1 MKRGEL
7 AVKLERWEPLA
18 PCAACF
24 LLTAVLCG
32 AQLFG
37 GYAPFALGLV
47 AAAGSGK
54 RGLAALLGGVAGAL
68 VFLDFSH
75 ALRTLA
81 VAVLL
86 YTANNA
92 FCETRWY
99 RSRRFLPAM
108 TALMYLAVEL
118 VYLLQAGA
126 DRAALCLLSIAL
138 AVLAAVCARAVLEGK
153 TMNEEQR
160 QAALLVVVTGVLMAA
175 SALRLENGF
184 APGRILAMLLVMLL
198 AYDRSAGTAL
208 AAALGIGALFLLP
221 ESLQARFLSML
232 DFSNAS
238 ASGRFVLWSECLA
251 VWKDHWPLGIG
262 LGPENFST
270 AYVPYATGLLDFQP
284 PHSNMLYLEMFL
296 STGIVGG
303 LLFCGFFFGIFVRL
317 RRAVRARPEKR
328 DRWETQALIA
338 ALAGAA
344 LGGIP
349 EYIWFYPRILFFWCA
364 LFGMALAVSGDN

>member
-108 TALMYLAVEL
+108 TALMYRGGACVSAAGGGGPGGAVPFEHCACR
-118 VYLLQAGA
+118 AG
-126 DRAALCLLSIAL
+126 
-138 AVLAAVCARAVLEGK
+138 G
-153 TMNEEQR
+153 
-160 QAALLVVVTGVLMAA
+160 GV
-175 SALRLENGF
+175 R
-184 APGRILAMLLVMLL
+184 PR
-198 AYDRSAGTAL
+198 
-208 AAALGIGALFLLP
+208 GA
-221 ESLQARFLSML
+221 
-232 DFSNAS
+232 
-238 ASGRFVLWSECLA
+238 
-251 VWKDHWPLGIG
+251 
-262 LGPENFST
+262 
-270 AYVPYATGLLDFQP
+270 
-284 PHSNMLYLEMFL
+284 
-296 STGIVGG
+296 
-303 LLFCGFFFGIFVRL
+303 
-317 RRAVRARPEKR
+317 
-328 DRWETQALIA
+328 
-338 ALAGAA
+338 
-344 LGGIP
+344 
-349 EYIWFYPRILFFWCA
+349 
-364 LFGMALAVSGDN
+364 

>member
-99 RSRRFLPAM
+99 RSRRFLPVM

-138 AVLAAVCARAVLEGK
+138 AVLAAVGARAVLEGK

-160 QAALLVVVTGVLMAA
+160 QAALLVVAVY
-175 SALRLENGF
+175 RF
-184 APGRILAMLLVMLL
+184 HPPG
-198 AYDRSAGTAL
+198 S
-208 AAALGIGALFLLP
+208 
-221 ESLQARFLSML
+221 
-232 DFSNAS
+232 
-238 ASGRFVLWSECLA
+238 
-251 VWKDHWPLGIG
+251 
-262 LGPENFST
+262 
-270 AYVPYATGLLDFQP
+270 
-284 PHSNMLYLEMFL
+284 
-296 STGIVGG
+296 
-303 LLFCGFFFGIFVRL
+303 
-317 RRAVRARPEKR
+317 
-328 DRWETQALIA
+328 
-338 ALAGAA
+338 
-344 LGGIP
+344 
-349 EYIWFYPRILFFWCA
+349 
-364 LFGMALAVSGDN
+364 

>member
-24 LLTAVLCG
+24 LLPAVLCG

-138 AVLAAVCARAVLEGK
+138 AVLAAVCARA
-153 TMNEEQR
+153 
-160 QAALLVVVTGVLMAA
+160 AALIGSSSSILRLSTSMPCCSFSA
-175 SALRLENGF
+175 SAIMSPVTE
-184 APGRILAMLLVMLL
+184 P
-198 AYDRSAGTAL
+198 YS
-208 AAALGIGALFLLP
+208 LP
-221 ESLQARFLSML
+221 PSPPR
-232 DFSNAS
+232 
-238 ASGRFVLWSECLA
+238 
-251 VWKDHWPLGIG
+251 G
-262 LGPENFST
+262 L
-270 AYVPYATGLLDFQP
+270 
-284 PHSNMLYLEMFL
+284 
-296 STGIVGG
+296 I
-303 LLFCGFFFGIFVRL
+303 
-317 RRAVRARPEKR
+317 
-328 DRWETQALIA
+328 
-338 ALAGAA
+338 
-344 LGGIP
+344 
-349 EYIWFYPRILFFWCA
+349 
-364 LFGMALAVSGDN
+364 

>member
-81 VAVLL
+81 VVVLL

-208 AAALGIGALFLLP
+208 AAALGIGLAMDLTAQRDSTLAQLQP
-221 ESLQARFLSML
+221 EKKGHPQRRSRGASSTRRSTASARF
-232 DFSNAS
+232 
-238 ASGRFVLWSECLA
+238 
-251 VWKDHWPLGIG
+251 
-262 LGPENFST
+262 
-270 AYVPYATGLLDFQP
+270 
-284 PHSNMLYLEMFL
+284 
-296 STGIVGG
+296 
-303 LLFCGFFFGIFVRL
+303 
-317 RRAVRARPEKR
+317 
-328 DRWETQALIA
+328 RWEGS
-338 ALAGAA
+338 AGDGAWA
-344 LGGIP
+344 RRCCGACRSSCFLCR
-349 EYIWFYPRILFFWCA
+349 WTRSRA
-364 LFGMALAVSGDN
+364 

>member
-138 AVLAAVCARAVLEGK
+138 AVLAAVCSCSSISEQSRCVKRRMNVLSN
-153 TMNEEQR
+153 MVCSYPR
-160 QAALLVVVTGVLMAA
+160 PVPPV
-175 SALRLENGF
+175 
-184 APGRILAMLLVMLL
+184 
-198 AYDRSAGTAL
+198 DL
-208 AAALGIGALFLLP
+208 AAYSSSSSSSSP
-221 ESLQARFLSML
+221 S
-232 DFSNAS
+232 
-238 ASGRFVLWSECLA
+238 
-251 VWKDHWPLGIG
+251 
-262 LGPENFST
+262 
-270 AYVPYATGLLDFQP
+270 
-284 PHSNMLYLEMFL
+284 
-296 STGIVGG
+296 
-303 LLFCGFFFGIFVRL
+303 
-317 RRAVRARPEKR
+317 
-328 DRWETQALIA
+328 
-338 ALAGAA
+338 
-344 LGGIP
+344 
-349 EYIWFYPRILFFWCA
+349 
-364 LFGMALAVSGDN
+364 

>member
-54 RGLAALLGGVAGAL
+54 RGLTALLGGVAGAL

-138 AVLAAVCARAVLEGK
+138 AVLAAVCAHAVLEGK

-208 AAALGIGALFLLP
+208 AAALGIGLAMDLTAQPGSFLHAAVYGFGALSMGRERRGRRVGAALLWCVPLLLLSLPLDAEQGLILLYEGLCATLLFLCCRTGC
-221 ESLQARFLSML
+221 SA
-232 DFSNAS
+232 
-238 ASGRFVLWSECLA
+238 ASGLRRRSRKRMPRRRRRPSA
-251 VWKDHWPLGIG
+251 
-262 LGPENFST
+262 
-270 AYVPYATGLLDFQP
+270 
-284 PHSNMLYLEMFL
+284 
-296 STGIVGG
+296 
-303 LLFCGFFFGIFVRL
+303 L
-317 RRAVRARPEKR
+317 RRA
-328 DRWETQALIA
+328 A
-338 ALAGAA
+338 A
-344 LGGIP
+344 
-349 EYIWFYPRILFFWCA
+349 
-364 LFGMALAVSGDN
+364 